1 MPTARAFAPVHESPL
16 TGAALQDPIEFLK
29 FEHFRQL
36 VLCEL
41 LGRIADDPYGADSRR
56 RIPWVRRYLMNE
68 FTLHAADEE
77 QDLLP
82 LLDLRCNGDDALI
95 EISDVMERDHISEE
109 RLKADVIADLTALAA
124 GQPIKRPLEFIVTAL
139 AFEEHLRRHLM
150 WENLTLMPLA
160 RRRLTAEDLA
170 ALGRSV
176 ARRHDRFEQLH

>member
-1 MPTARAFAPVHESPL
+1 MATGPAFPPVHKTPL
-16 TGAALQDPIEFLK
+16 AGAALSDPIEYLK

-41 LGRIADDPYGADSRR
+41 LGRIVDDPYGADTGR

-68 FTLHAADEE
+68 LALHAADEE

-82 LLDLRCNGDDALI
+82 LLDLRCDDADALTT
-95 EISDVMERDHISEE
+95 ISEALERDHLSDE
-109 RLKADVIADLTALAA
+109 RLKADVIGDLTALAT
-124 GQPIKRPLEFIVTAL
+124 GRPLDRPLEFIVRAL

-160 RRRLTAEDLA
+160 RRRLTTDDLA
-170 ALGRSV
+170 TLGRNM
-176 ARRHDRFEQLH
+176 ARRHEGRAPAR